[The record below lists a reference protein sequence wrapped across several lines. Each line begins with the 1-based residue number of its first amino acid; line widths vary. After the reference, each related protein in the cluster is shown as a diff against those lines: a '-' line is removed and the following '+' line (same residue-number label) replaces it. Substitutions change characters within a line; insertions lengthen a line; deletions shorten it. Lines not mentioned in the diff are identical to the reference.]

1 MGCAWLPRRAKMPFA
16 FVLQVR
22 LPMPARPAPSP
33 HAAAPPKTA
42 KAKSRIAQENEL
54 KILDAAQEVFAE
66 YGLHGATMD
75 RIAAGAGLSKPNLHY
90 YFAAKIDLYVAVL
103 HRTLRIW
110 ESTLTKLDPLGDPAE
125 ELSRYIIEKVEMSRL
140 HPLASRVF
148 ASEILRGAPALHHYL
163 STELRELVETK
174 AKVIRGWI
182 AQGKLACVDPHHLIF
197 LIWSATQHYADFLP
211 QVLAVTGK
219 ARFQAKDFQA
229 VEQSLTQILLRGLLV
244 RAD

>member
-1 MGCAWLPRRAKMPFA
+1 MPTQPAKSP
-16 FVLQVR
+16 L
-22 LPMPARPAPSP
+22 AR
-33 HAAAPPKTA
+33 AAPPRP
-42 KAKSRIAQENEL
+42 KSRIAQENER
-54 KILDAAQEVFAE
+54 KILDAGQAVFAE

-148 ASEILRGAPALHHYL
+148 ASEILRGAPALHQYL

-174 AKVIRGWI
+174 AEVIRGWI
-182 AQGKLACVDPHHLIF
+182 TEGKLAPVDPQHLIF

-229 VEQSLTQILLRGLLV
+229 VEHSLTQILLRGLLV

>member
-1 MGCAWLPRRAKMPFA
+1 MPT
-16 FVLQVR
+16 R
-22 LPMPARPAPSP
+22 PARSP
-33 HAAAPPKTA
+33 LAAVPTKAA
-42 KAKSRIAQENEL
+42 KAKSRIAQENER
-54 KILDAAQEVFAE
+54 KILDAALEVFAE

-90 YFAAKIDLYVAVL
+90 YFPAKMDLYVAVL
-103 HRTLRIW
+103 HRTLHIW

-125 ELSRYIIEKVEMSRL
+125 ELARYIAEKVEMSRQY
-140 HPLASRVF
+140 PLASRVF

-163 STELRELVETK
+163 STDLRELVETK
-174 AKVIRGWI
+174 AEVLRGWI
-182 AQGKLACVDPHHLIF
+182 AQGRLAPIDPHHLIF

-219 ARFQAKDFQA
+219 TNFQAKDFQS
-229 VEQSLTQILLRGLLV
+229 VSRSLAQILLRGLLP